1 MSDDEAGRV
10 IVIGGGPGGYAA
22 AFRAADRGLSVTV
35 VDEGDGLGGVCVDRG
50 CIPSKAL
57 LTIMETILRAREAS
71 EAGVHFDDPSIDL
84 DALRTWKD
92 EIVDRLVG
100 GLDSLAERRDIEHV
114 HGRAR
119 FVDTDTVEID
129 GDERRSFDH
138 VVLATGSRPRPLPGV
153 EFGERIMDSAR
164 ALALPDLPGSLLVVG
179 GGYVG
184 LELGQVYA
192 TLGSE
197 VTVVEMTDSLL
208 PGTDEDLVGPLSD
221 AVAAMVHDVRLGTR
235 VEELTEADGAVEA
248 RIDDETLTF
257 DRALVAIGR
266 VPNVEDLGLD
276 AAGIETR
283 DDGTVDVDEHRRTSN
298 PRVLALGDVA
308 GGAWLAHEAMREGEV
323 AADVIAGEADAFDAR
338 AIPAVVYTDPQVA
351 WCGLT
356 EAEAERQERE
366 VKVERFP
373 WSASGRAHTLG
384 ASAGFTKL
392 LFDPDDGRLLGAGIV
407 GRQAEALVAE
417 AVVAIEMGA
426 VARDLEM
433 SIHPHPTLSETIG
446 EAAASFHGVA
456 THVAH

>member
-235 VEELTEADGAVEA
+235 VEELTELFEAVRYGDRPVTDERERRAVEA
-248 RIDDETLTF
+248 LR
-257 DRALVAIGR
+257 
-266 VPNVEDLGLD
+266 
-276 AAGIETR
+276 GIE
-283 DDGTVDVDEHRRTSN
+283 
-298 PRVLALGDVA
+298 
-308 GGAWLAHEAMREGEV
+308 
-323 AADVIAGEADAFDAR
+323 
-338 AIPAVVYTDPQVA
+338 
-351 WCGLT
+351 
-356 EAEAERQERE
+356 
-366 VKVERFP
+366 
-373 WSASGRAHTLG
+373 RAHG
-384 ASAGFTKL
+384 G
-392 LFDPDDGRLLGAGIV
+392 DE
-407 GRQAEALVAE
+407 Q
-417 AVVAIEMGA
+417 
-426 VARDLEM
+426 
-433 SIHPHPTLSETIG
+433 
-446 EAAASFHGVA
+446 
-456 THVAH
+456 